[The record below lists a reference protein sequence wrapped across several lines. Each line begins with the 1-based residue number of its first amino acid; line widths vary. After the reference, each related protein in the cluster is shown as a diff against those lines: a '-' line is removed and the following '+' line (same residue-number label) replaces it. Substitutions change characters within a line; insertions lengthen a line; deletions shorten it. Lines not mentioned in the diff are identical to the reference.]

1 MAEITS
7 KTENRHENNRLRPDT
22 RHSTCNL
29 RCRLGFFSSGL
40 FSSFFFLFSFSW
52 QILLIIT
59 WLRANFMIYR
69 RKREERKTNN
79 KLSFCTRCFYDFC
92 FMNSVN
98 SLRQSHGQVCVCHAC
113 ICIWVIFY
121 CCNSCLAGNFVVHE
135 TYECV
140 PNLSMDEKKRIFT
153 TFIK

>member
-1 MAEITS
+1 MKPTDFVPKLAIQPAIFDADLVS
-7 KTENRHENNRLRPDT
+7 
-22 RHSTCNL
+22 
-29 RCRLGFFSSGL
+29 FQVAYFL
-40 FSSFFFLFSFSW
+40 FLFLFSFSW

-79 KLSFCTRCFYDFC
+79 KLSFRTRCFYDFC

-121 CCNSCLAGNFVVHE
+121 CCNSCLAGNFDVHE
-135 TYECV
+135 NNKCV